1 MRKFTVIKSWSFCFN
16 PPSTHPGPAPKLV
29 IMHCLMCIKL
39 DWPLSVGLPS
49 SRFLESSRNAPYVS
63 LWWSSLHFCT
73 VQKLQSHYRFACWD
87 LKLFI
92 TVGNTSENM
101 WKTFVGVMWHCH
113 DRSGVSVRNM
123 IQGRGGGGVIVGEEW
138 VRQCC
143 QGLTKHVHHQS
154 RRPVHGFWSRKTPC
168 SRRRIGK

>member
-16 PPSTHPGPAPKLV
+16 PPSTHPGPAPKPV
-29 IMHCLMCIKL
+29 IVHCLMCIKL

-49 SRFLESSRNAPYVS
+49 SRFLESSRNAPCVS
-63 LWWSSLHFCT
+63 LWWSTLHFCR

-123 IQGRGGGGVIVGEEW
+123 IQGRGWRGDRKGRVGGAVLPRPNQTPGGDSHMKQTGML
-138 VRQCC
+138 VRNFEFN
-143 QGLTKHVHHQS
+143 
-154 RRPVHGFWSRKTPC
+154 P
-168 SRRRIGK
+168 

>member
-49 SRFLESSRNAPYVS
+49 SRFLESSRNSRCVS
-63 LWWSSLHFCT
+63 LWWPSLHFCT
-73 VQKLQSHYRFACWD
+73 VQKLQSLFKFPCEN

-101 WKTFVGVMWHCH
+101 WKRLSAWCGTATTAP
-113 DRSGVSVRNM
+113 GVSVRNM
-123 IQGRGGGGVIVGEEW
+123 IQERGGGGGDLKGRVGGA
-138 VRQCC
+138 V
-143 QGLTKHVHHQS
+143 LP
-154 RRPVHGFWSRKTPC
+154 RPKQTCTPP
-168 SRRRIGK
+168 K